1 MDHARYAELFRIE
14 AGEHLDALD
23 TTLLDFETEPH
34 EEHVATLFRSM
45 HTVKG
50 MAAAMGYRAVER
62 IAHDLESLL
71 DRVRGGEAVAHHELV
86 TRLFAGTA
94 KLRSAVEAAMLAHD
108 EPVSRHLAG
117 AGSPV
122 DGSRLEIA
130 EIDPLTGLLKSVDVE
145 YEPTPAVR
153 MSTATEAC
161 LVHVRLTAD
170 CPLKGVRALLV
181 LARLEALGSVRSA
194 DPPQSRWNDEQFD
207 GAFEVT
213 LLTAAPAD
221 VIEAS
226 ARAAGDVARVIVS
239 AMPARPAGSAAD
251 PALTTVRVERK
262 RLDSLLD
269 LVGELVVTR
278 DRLLR
283 VAEESDSSSTRVLT
297 RVAQDTARLIT
308 AVHDEVLQARL
319 VPIGQVFERFPRLVR
334 DIARD
339 LGKDVRFVMEGR
351 EIELDRSLLD
361 AIGDPL
367 MHLLRNAL
375 DHGIENP
382 ENRRAAGKSPTGTL
396 TIRAVRDRAAVI
408 LQVEDDGRG
417 IDRLAILRRA
427 HQHGLVSPGI
437 TQITDDDLLQVL
449 AHPGFSTARAVTA
462 ISGRGVGVDVV
473 ATRVRSLGGTLALE
487 TLEGEGSVFSLR
499 VPVTLA
505 IMRALLVVVE
515 GSTYALP
522 AAHVIEAMEFTDEIL
537 LPTTDYESI
546 RLRDEVLPLL
556 HVRERF
562 HRPRRESDSHVVVV
576 EVAGRRT
583 ALVVDAVVA
592 QLDIVVKP
600 YQAVKGS
607 AQWFSGATVLGDGT
621 PALIVDLGRLT

>member
-1 MDHARYAELFRIE
+1 MDQARYAELFRTE

-23 TTLLDFETEPH
+23 MTLLDFETAPH
-34 EEHVATLFRSM
+34 DGHVATLFRSM

-50 MAAAMGYRAVER
+50 MAAAMGYRVVER

-94 KLRSAVEAAMLAHD
+94 TLRSAVEAAMRARD
-108 EPVSRHLAG
+108 EPASPLTMG
-117 AGSPV
+117 ARSPV
-122 DGSRLEIA
+122 DGTRLEIA
-130 EIDPLTGLLKSVDVE
+130 EIDPLTGLTRPSEVE
-145 YEPTPAVR
+145 HEPSPSAR
-153 MSTATEAC
+153 LSTATEAC
-161 LVHVRLTAD
+161 LVHVRLAAD
-170 CPLKGVRALLV
+170 CPLKGVRAMLV
-181 LARLEALGSVRSA
+181 LARLESMGSVRSA
-194 DPPQSRWNDEQFD
+194 DPPQSRWYDEPFD
-207 GAFEVT
+207 GVFELT

-226 ARAAGDVARVIVS
+226 VRAAGEVARVRVS
-239 AMPARPAGSAAD
+239 TVSSTSATRVGD

-283 VAEESDSSSTRVLT
+283 VAEESDTSSTRVLT
-297 RVAQDTARLIT
+297 RVAQDTARLIS
-308 AVHDEVLQARL
+308 AVQDEVLQARL
-319 VPIGQVFERFPRLVR
+319 VPIGQVFERFPRVVR
-334 DIARD
+334 DIAQD
-339 LGKDVRFVMEGR
+339 LGKEVRFVMEGR

-375 DHGIENP
+375 DHGIEDP
-382 ENRRAAGKSPTGTL
+382 ETRRAAGKSPTGTL
-396 TIRAVRDRAAVI
+396 TIRAVRDRAAIV

-417 IDRLAILRRA
+417 IDRQAILGRA

-437 TQITDDDLLQVL
+437 TQITDEDLLQVL
-449 AHPGFSTARAVTA
+449 AHPGLSTARAVTA

-515 GSTYALP
+515 GSTFALP
-522 AAHVIEAMEFTDEIL
+522 AAHVIEALEFDDRML
-537 LPTTDYESI
+537 VPTTDYESI
-546 RLRDEVLPLL
+546 TLRDEVLPLL

-562 HRPRRESDSHVVVV
+562 HRPRREAGSHVVVV

-583 ALVVDAVVA
+583 ALVVDAVMA

-621 PALIVDLGRLT
+621 PALIVDLGSLT